1 LNGADDM
8 NQMTIFDTLDRP
20 TGLLH
25 RCHLYRGDQFK
36 YTAFPSLKG
45 MKVIGIRSSEVYNF
59 TAEGYREWLEEN
71 EFEEREPT

>member
-1 LNGADDM
+1 M
-8 NQMTIFDTLDRP
+8 QMTIFEAIDDKP
-20 TGLLH
+20 KNIGLLH
-25 RCHLYRGDQFK
+25 RCHLYHGNQFK

-59 TAEGYREWLEEN
+59 TAEEYAEWVQEN